1 MSHSVAPTAARP
13 IRTFVV
19 IALAIALV
27 AIGASTFDYMLE
39 AMQVDLGF
47 AIDTGNA
54 VMLIPEIGGL
64 ALVFV
69 AGAMGDH
76 LGRRR
81 MIIAGAAVFAL
92 GAALVT
98 VAPGVGVVA
107 AGRALEGAGSVVTA
121 IVGLALLAD
130 TYVTPRQR
138 SLAFG
143 AGASI
148 IPAVFILA
156 PIAGA
161 WITEH
166 GTWRL
171 VGALWIGAGAATA
184 AAAWVLLPVDP
195 ARTRV
200 ELVTPLLGGAVLA
213 CIALA
218 CTMIGMG
225 STVPA
230 LITLGAA
237 AVAAAVLAIT
247 MRMMDA
253 PGLDLRIPRSLTGAL
268 TLVAIM
274 VANAV
279 NLLFFTTLLL
289 QYRYGVGI
297 VALALIMIPVQIAG
311 VFGGLAGGALM
322 SRVGVVPAAIGMTL
336 LAGLVALLA
345 IPLGE
350 GTPVWI
356 AVGTASLYSVFDAA
370 NSGPLTARVMN
381 LAEPDG
387 EGGAAAQREAWSS
400 IGTAIGGIVAGILIF
415 GSFHASLA
423 DNLVARGVP
432 TATAA
437 TISEHVRDGAVVSDV
452 AHTYDLPPRA
462 LRGVT
467 NGERPV
473 LTGAQFD
480 AYAMTGV
487 ATAITYGVA
496 AGLLGLS
503 ALTER
508 RRRTRTG

>member
-1 MSHSVAPTAARP
+1 MSTPVAPTAARP

-98 VAPGVGVVA
+98 IAPGVGVVA

-166 GTWRL
+166 GSWRL

-184 AAAWVLLPVDP
+184 AAAWVLLPDRKP
-195 ARTRV
+195 
-200 ELVTPLLGGAVLA
+200 
-213 CIALA
+213 
-218 CTMIGMG
+218 
-225 STVPA
+225 
-230 LITLGAA
+230 
-237 AVAAAVLAIT
+237 
-247 MRMMDA
+247 
-253 PGLDLRIPRSLTGAL
+253 
-268 TLVAIM
+268 
-274 VANAV
+274 
-279 NLLFFTTLLL
+279 
-289 QYRYGVGI
+289 
-297 VALALIMIPVQIAG
+297 
-311 VFGGLAGGALM
+311 
-322 SRVGVVPAAIGMTL
+322 
-336 LAGLVALLA
+336 
-345 IPLGE
+345 
-350 GTPVWI
+350 
-356 AVGTASLYSVFDAA
+356 
-370 NSGPLTARVMN
+370 
-381 LAEPDG
+381 
-387 EGGAAAQREAWSS
+387 
-400 IGTAIGGIVAGILIF
+400 
-415 GSFHASLA
+415 
-423 DNLVARGVP
+423 
-432 TATAA
+432 
-437 TISEHVRDGAVVSDV
+437 
-452 AHTYDLPPRA
+452 
-462 LRGVT
+462 
-467 NGERPV
+467 
-473 LTGAQFD
+473 
-480 AYAMTGV
+480 
-487 ATAITYGVA
+487 
-496 AGLLGLS
+496 
-503 ALTER
+503 
-508 RRRTRTG
+508 